1 MELSEDLLKNVIHNR
16 FWINHFISSIL
27 NEMDCFLYS
36 VPKEEYKKLQ
46 VIQFCKEELL
56 EKFHEDGCLN

>member
-27 NEMDCFLYS
+27 NE
-36 VPKEEYKKLQ
+36 KKLQ